1 MVVKGKRSSVQ
12 GKPLQGCC
20 IAGEGNEEVAVSRE
34 GTGRRDQLQKEAT
47 GLTHRIKSPELLPG
61 RSVINP
67 QGSGGSEERG
77 CGACGTGG
85 QSLGG
90 WGLRFWD
97 CHEAEGMSMA
107 SAL

>member
-1 MVVKGKRSSVQ
+1 MQ

-67 QGSGGSEERG
+67 QGSGGS
-77 CGACGTGG
+77 GALRKEDAVPVGQGG
-85 QSLGG
+85 SPQEVG
-90 WGLRFWD
+90 D
-97 CHEAEGMSMA
+97 
-107 SAL
+107 

>member
-47 GLTHRIKSPELLPG
+47 GQTHRIKSPSFSLGEVSSTPRVAGALRKEDAVPVG
-61 RSVINP
+61 
-67 QGSGGSEERG
+67 QGGSPQEVG
-77 CGACGTGG
+77 
-85 QSLGG
+85 
-90 WGLRFWD
+90 D
-97 CHEAEGMSMA
+97 
-107 SAL
+107 